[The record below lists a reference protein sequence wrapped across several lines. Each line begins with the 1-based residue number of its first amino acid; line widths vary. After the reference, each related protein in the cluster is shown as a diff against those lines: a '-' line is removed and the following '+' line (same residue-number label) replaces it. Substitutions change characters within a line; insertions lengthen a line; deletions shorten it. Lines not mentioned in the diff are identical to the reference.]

1 MNKDAPKENSKEDR
15 FDWFPCEPTRLL
27 GALAGMK
34 SPKKLTYLILIL
46 RIYENGGVCTDNLD
60 SIALRTGYNKR
71 VVTDAVAELC
81 KEGRLYY
88 AEDGFRNPKADT
100 VIADSIALRE
110 RRKCAGEKGG
120 KRAAE
125 KNKQIQQKEGSKAT
139 ANEQQSNTHLQLQEQ
154 DSLFSNENRVP
165 ASPSKPVPSKVAK
178 PVVEVEPDDG
188 WPADHVD
195 QFWQAFPPFRREGK
209 RKVGEKLA
217 KIRRDKTIGWEAL
230 IGAVRRYA
238 ATNPGEF
245 ASAPIAWLNGEKWD
259 RVYGNENGG
268 GSANGE
274 NRNNRGPR
282 LGFAGIAAKL
292 RSERASDSAF
302 FADAGDQKPDNGHRF
317 AASALGGMDRAG
329 EASPVAASDS
339 RR

>member
-1 MNKDAPKENSKEDR
+1 MAKEDR
-15 FDWFPCEPTRLL
+15 LDWFPCEPERLL
-27 GALAGMK
+27 GALAGMRA
-34 SPKKLTYLILIL
+34 PKQLVYLVTLL
-46 RIYENGGVCTDNLD
+46 RIYECGGACADTIEAL
-60 SIALRTGYNKR
+60 SLRTRLNKR
-71 VVTDAVAELC
+71 IVTDALSELF
-81 KEGRLYY
+81 KEHRLYSG
-88 AEDGFRNPKADT
+88 EGGIRNWKSDD
-100 VIADSIALRE
+100 VIADSFALRE
-110 RRKCAGEKGG
+110 RRKQAGANGG
-120 KRAAE
+120 KRRAE
-125 KNKQIQQKEGSKAT
+125 KSKGNQYHDPSNAT
-139 ANEQQSNTHLQLQEQ
+139 AQLQQGSTHLQEHKQ

-165 ASPSKPVPSKVAK
+165 ASPSKPVPSKVPK

-274 NRNNRGPR
+274 NRNNRGPK